1 MSAGDKNGG
10 SRSSSSRL
18 QSKKPPN
25 LSIVI
30 PPREAEEDGA
40 RKEVSDGELCPSHAG
55 LGGLWSPEDPPYAIP
70 SLTPCSAFQPS
81 KVPIYRKSKSLQEPR
96 SKGCEGSE
104 HQPGFRRQTSL
115 SQSIRK

>member
-40 RKEVSDGELCPSHAG
+40 RKE
-55 LGGLWSPEDPPYAIP
+55 
-70 SLTPCSAFQPS
+70 PS
-81 KVPIYRKSKSLQEPR
+81 KVPVYRKSKSLQEPR
-96 SKGCEGSE
+96 PERR
-104 HQPGFRRQTSL
+104 PGFRRQTSL